1 MQSSFNAKNEGISEQ
16 YTPYTAEYLEAEY
29 RHVSDDGR
37 RFKQTDLTAAK
48 PGGDTSYEWRVK
60 RPFSGRW
67 EADLSAEFR
76 HPVNGWEYNGVSPY
90 TGRYW
95 AYSEDNLRG
104 FCAEGRIFH
113 RDTGMPRLMQ
123 FADDMPGI
131 ALQDVWD
138 DISPELGKQRT
149 GFKTQKPAAL
159 LRRIIEVGSNFGD
172 VVFDPFCGCA
182 TTLVAAEQLGR
193 QWAGIDI
200 SPKAADL
207 VEWRL
212 LSQGEGNRDGE
223 IGPVSVRI
231 VRRSD
236 IPHRTDLGKVPPY
249 NCAPNK
255 RKLYGEQEGNCAG
268 CDTHFEARNLEV
280 DHIIARGKGGTD
292 HIENL
297 QLLCASCNRIKGD
310 RGMEYLRV
318 KLDL

>member
-1 MQSSFNAKNEGISEQ
+1 MCGTTYHRNSGSNVLDS
-16 YTPYTAEYLEAEY
+16 
-29 RHVSDDGR
+29 RH
-37 RFKQTDLTAAK
+37 K
-48 PGGDTSYEWRVK
+48 
-60 RPFSGRW
+60 
-67 EADLSAEFR
+67 
-76 HPVNGWEYNGVSPY
+76 
-90 TGRYW
+90 
-95 AYSEDNLRG
+95 
-104 FCAEGRIFH
+104 
-113 RDTGMPRLMQ
+113 
-123 FADDMPGI
+123 
-131 ALQDVWD
+131 
-138 DISPELGKQRT
+138 
-149 GFKTQKPAAL
+149 KPAAL

-236 IPHRTDLGKVPPY
+236 IPNRNRSREGPRHTTAHRTNT
-249 NCAPNK
+249 NCTEN
-255 RKLYGEQEGNCAG
+255 RKGNCAG